1 MTPTKKTRHENA
13 LESLKALTTV
23 VADTADFSAMDLYKP
38 TDATTNPSLVL
49 AAMKLEGNV
58 DLPFP
63 LINLFRIR

>member
-49 AAMKLEGNV
+49 AAMKLEGKI
-58 DLPFP
+58 PP
-63 LINLFRIR
+63 LALSQRL